1 MAQNVAGGGA
11 RRKAAVPAEPWSGEN
26 PALRAM
32 PRTASFAITRREPRP
47 SASPLSEQSRLTRFA
62 WLSIAA
68 ALVTIALKFGA
79 FVLTGSVGLLSDA
92 LESLVNL
99 AAAVMALAM
108 LTVAARPPDE
118 EHAYGHSKAEYFAS
132 SFEGALIL
140 VAAASIAYSSMVRLL
155 DPQPVRDPLLGIAI
169 SGVASVVNLGVATM
183 LLRASR
189 RYRSIALEADAK
201 HLMTDVWTSLGVI
214 AGVGA
219 VALTGWYWLDPVI
232 ALVVALNVVRIGV
245 TLMRRSALGLLD
257 TAIPGEDRAA
267 VMRIL
272 EAYAAEG
279 AEYHALR
286 TRQAGTRRFVSV
298 HVLVPGA
305 WTVQR
310 GHELL
315 ERMEEEIRRD
325 VPDATVFTHLEPL
338 EDPVSFADVR
348 LERLRGEGGAELPP
362 REEREPRRPE
372 GMA

>member
-1 MAQNVAGGGA
+1 M
-11 RRKAAVPAEPWSGEN
+11 
-26 PALRAM
+26 
-32 PRTASFAITRREPRP
+32 
-47 SASPLSEQSRLTRFA
+47 SEQQRLTRFA

-79 FVLTGSVGLLSDA
+79 FLLTGSVGLLSDA

-99 AAAVMALAM
+99 AAALMALAM

-140 VAAASIAYSSMVRLL
+140 VAAASIAWSSAMRLL
-155 DPQPVRDPLLGIAI
+155 HPQPVRDPLVGIAI
-169 SGVASVVNLGVATM
+169 AAAASVVNLGVALM
-183 LLRASR
+183 LMRAGR
-189 RYRSIALEADAK
+189 RYRSIALEADAH
-201 HLMTDVWTSLGVI
+201 HLMTDVWTSVGVMV
-214 AGVGA
+214 GVGA
-219 VALTGWYWLDPVI
+219 VAVTDWEWLDPVI
-232 ALVVALNVVRIGV
+232 ALLVALNIVRMGV
-245 TLMRRSALGLLD
+245 GLMRRSALGLLD
-257 TAIPGEDRAA
+257 TAIPEQDRAA

-272 EAYAAEG
+272 DAYAAEG
-279 AEYHALR
+279 AQYHALR

-305 WTVQR
+305 WTVQQ

-325 VPDATVFTHLEPL
+325 VPDATVFTHLEPI
-338 EDPVSFADVR
+338 EDPVSFEDVR
-348 LERLRGEGGAELPP
+348 LERRGEN
-362 REEREPRRPE
+362 PRRPE